1 MSLAPTDVK
10 IAPAAVTDE
19 FSYVAEQITRLLQSH
34 DPKVIVEQCESIMA
48 SDGIK
53 FFSDKQIKQLNCCNN
68 LSVLLHELS
77 HLWSWSNHSML
88 RVIAGFSDE
97 AIKLIDKFDCHLDSL
112 QPITSYPV
120 FEIIPTDPTSQTTL
134 NVKFSKSIAEITL
147 QDVFDMCS
155 LVVNYC
161 GVTHYCL
168 QLIATQ
174 QDKGSVTIYWSIPKC
189 IVNLISSTVLQHSSK
204 LYDLGVLEVTIY
216 PDIKIITGNIA
227 NLKVSVVLYLV
238 VINYYE
244 YHSYKCYICTLPY
257 NICMYVY
264 VMTSKIR
271 NCACCCLRLWGSY
284 SINNLLLL
292 S

>member
-10 IAPAAVTDE
+10 ITPAAVADE

-34 DPKVIVEQCESIMA
+34 DSKVLVEQCESIMA

-53 FFSDKQIKQLNCCNN
+53 LFSDKQIKQLNRCND

-88 RVIAGFSDE
+88 RVLAGFSDE
-97 AIKLIDKFDCHLDSL
+97 VIKLLDEFDCHLDPL

-134 NVKFSKSIAEITL
+134 NVKFSKSITKITL
-147 QDVFDMCS
+147 QDVFDKGS
-155 LVVNYC
+155 LVVNHC
-161 GVTHYCL
+161 GVTQYCL

-189 IVNLISSTVLQHSSK
+189 IVNLISSAVLQHSSK

-227 NLKVSVVLYLV
+227 NLKVSVVF
-238 VINYYE
+238 
-244 YHSYKCYICTLPY
+244 
-257 NICMYVY
+257 
-264 VMTSKIR
+264 
-271 NCACCCLRLWGSY
+271 CCH
-284 SINNLLLL
+284 
-292 S
+292 